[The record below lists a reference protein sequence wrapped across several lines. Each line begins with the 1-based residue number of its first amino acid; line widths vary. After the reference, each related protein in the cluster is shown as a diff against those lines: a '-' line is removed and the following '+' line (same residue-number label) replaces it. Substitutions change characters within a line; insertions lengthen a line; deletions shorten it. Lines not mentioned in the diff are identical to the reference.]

1 MWDLRVWFYI
11 CHQICL
17 LNYTDEDGFYLT
29 VMSICNCILAHFYQ
43 WVFRVHICRD
53 VSKSDLNPRCSK
65 NGNLHAP
72 CQSDAMPSLAQVG
85 FVDFTYIISPLFL
98 TYLLL
103 IVSTYAEI
111 IMDTISRIILCL
123 STRKR
128 FSTRGRDVSWLPVI
142 AYS

>member
-1 MWDLRVWFYI
+1 MTLI
-11 CHQICL
+11 HGAL
-17 LNYTDEDGFYLT
+17 
-29 VMSICNCILAHFYQ
+29 
-43 WVFRVHICRD
+43 
-53 VSKSDLNPRCSK
+53 K

-128 FSTRGRDVSWLPVI
+128 FSTRGRDVS
-142 AYS
+142 